1 MFIEVGFGSGT
12 QSVEVP
18 DGNLMGVLAP
28 NRVECDLTGVDE
40 VIRALENPI
49 GTPRLRDIVRPGE
62 RIAVVTSDI
71 TRPFPTY
78 AVMPA
83 LLDELY
89 AAGVDP
95 ADVTLVFAL
104 GSHRFHTEEERR
116 HLAGERAWRE
126 IRCIDGD
133 PSSCVHVGKTKA
145 GTPVDIVDVVADAD
159 RRICLG
165 NIEYHYFAGYSGGAK
180 ALMPGVSTREAIEN
194 LWGAKVVDFYGL
206 SDIYGACAAACEAHD
221 GLHIVEDQILV
232 ETVDPATGE
241 VLAPGET
248 GELVFTTLMKK
259 ARPMIRFRTGDIGYV
274 STDTCECGRT
284 LARIHVTGR
293 KDEMFIVGAV
303 NVFPSDVEFVVRGL
317 EGLTGEYSI
326 RVYEKDFTC
335 KYEVSVE
342 RAQGSD
348 EPYDE
353 VAARTEA
360 ALKAHTGV
368 RPAKVIVY
376 DAGKLGTSSEHKAS
390 RFIDERCQ

>member
-1 MFIEVGFGSGT
+1 M
-12 QSVEVP
+12 
-18 DGNLMGVLAP
+18 
-28 NRVECDLTGVDE
+28 
-40 VIRALENPI
+40 
-49 GTPRLRDIVRPGE
+49 
-62 RIAVVTSDI
+62 
-71 TRPFPTY
+71 
-78 AVMPA
+78 
-83 LLDELY
+83 
-89 AAGVDP
+89 
-95 ADVTLVFAL
+95 
-104 GSHRFHTEEERR
+104 
-116 HLAGERAWRE
+116 
-126 IRCIDGD
+126 
-133 PSSCVHVGKTKA
+133 
-145 GTPVDIVDVVADAD
+145 
-159 RRICLG
+159 
-165 NIEYHYFAGYSGGAK
+165 
-180 ALMPGVSTREAIEN
+180 
-194 LWGAKVVDFYGL
+194 
-206 SDIYGACAAACEAHD
+206 
-221 GLHIVEDQILV
+221 EDQILV